1 MKYVFIITY
10 ILYIFFKTLYITN
23 SKKNTEIDVVYL
35 FFYLVELIFKTE
47 VYLIFS
53 LLNIAFIMYYNKGG
67 FKKFTK
73 VFYQTIILYIL
84 VIPFDLPI
92 IALII
97 LGLFD
102 KFIITFF
109 RKLNKKIDTYR
120 VKKKME
126 KLDLT
131 LIKTEAKEEL
141 KSFLD
146 FRHDILF
153 IEDEQNIYKE
163 FKKKYDKFIK
173 IIVSNN
179 DNLKIKKIINFD
191 MGYVNDI
198 VVSENNGDYNI
209 KSIKYNNG
217 KSLITYIYENKKHT
231 LITDL
236 ISYDENKMALTLYAL
251 GNYLK
256 LSDSEIRRG
265 LNNLKP
271 KKIKII
277 QNDDGAL
284 ITNTKC
290 YNCYNHY
297 EGLDLIS
304 GYKGNKVIVTG
315 GIKNADE
322 EINKAFGSLLSK
334 EFSYIIL
341 LNTNNM
347 PLIYEKLIEN
357 NYDKNKIYIIEKIEE
372 YKKIVSILKN
382 KKTYILLDNDI

>member
-35 FFYLVELIFKTE
+35 FFYLVELVFKTE

-179 DNLKIKKIINFD
+179 NNLKIKKIINFD

-277 QNDDGAL
+277 QNDDGTL

-382 KKTYILLDNDI
+382 KKTYILLDSDI

>member
-35 FFYLVELIFKTE
+35 FFYLVELVFKTE

-277 QNDDGAL
+277 QNDDGTL

>member
-35 FFYLVELIFKTE
+35 FFYLVELVFKTE

-179 DNLKIKKIINFD
+179 NNLKIKKIINFD

-277 QNDDGAL
+277 QNDDGTL

>member
-35 FFYLVELIFKTE
+35 FFYLVELVFKTE

-179 DNLKIKKIINFD
+179 NNLKIKKIINFD

-209 KSIKYNNG
+209 KNIKYNNG

-277 QNDDGAL
+277 QNDDGTL

>member
-35 FFYLVELIFKTE
+35 FFYLVELVFKTE

-131 LIKTEAKEEL
+131 LIKTKAKEEL

-277 QNDDGAL
+277 QNDDGTL

>member
-277 QNDDGAL
+277 QNDDGTL

-357 NYDKNKIYIIEKIEE
+357 NYDKNKIYIIEKIDE

>member
-35 FFYLVELIFKTE
+35 FFYLVELVFKTE

-53 LLNIAFIMYYNKGG
+53 LLNMAFIMYYNKGG

-73 VFYQTIILYIL
+73 VFYQTMVVYLLIL
-84 VIPFDLPI
+84 PFDLPI

-97 LGLFD
+97 LSLFD

-109 RKLNKKIDTYR
+109 RKLNRQIDTLRLKKKI
-120 VKKKME
+120 E

-131 LIKTEAKEEL
+131 LIKTEAKNEL
-141 KSFLD
+141 KSFLG

-179 DNLKIKKIINFD
+179 DNLNIKKIINFD
-191 MGYVNDI
+191 MGYVNDVI
-198 VVSENNGDYNI
+198 VSENSGDYYI

-217 KSLITYIYENKKHT
+217 KSLITYVFDNKKHT
-231 LITDL
+231 LTTDL

-251 GNYLK
+251 GKYLN
-256 LSDSEIRRG
+256 LSDSDIRRG

-271 KKIKII
+271 TKIKII
-277 QNDDGAL
+277 ENEDNTL

-290 YNCYNHY
+290 FNCYNHY

-304 GYKGNKVIVTG
+304 NYKGNKVIVTG

-347 PLIYEKLIEN
+347 PLIYERLIEN
-357 NYDKNKIYIIEKIEE
+357 NYDKNKIYIIEKLDE
-372 YKKIVSILKN
+372 YKKIVGILKS

>member
-131 LIKTEAKEEL
+131 LIKTEEKEEL

-163 FKKKYDKFIK
+163 FKKNMI
-173 IIVSNN
+173 
-179 DNLKIKKIINFD
+179 NL
-191 MGYVNDI
+191 
-198 VVSENNGDYNI
+198 
-209 KSIKYNNG
+209 
-217 KSLITYIYENKKHT
+217 
-231 LITDL
+231 
-236 ISYDENKMALTLYAL
+236 
-251 GNYLK
+251 
-256 LSDSEIRRG
+256 
-265 LNNLKP
+265 
-271 KKIKII
+271 
-277 QNDDGAL
+277 
-284 ITNTKC
+284 
-290 YNCYNHY
+290 
-297 EGLDLIS
+297 
-304 GYKGNKVIVTG
+304 
-315 GIKNADE
+315 
-322 EINKAFGSLLSK
+322 
-334 EFSYIIL
+334 
-341 LNTNNM
+341 
-347 PLIYEKLIEN
+347 
-357 NYDKNKIYIIEKIEE
+357 
-372 YKKIVSILKN
+372 
-382 KKTYILLDNDI
+382 

>member
-35 FFYLVELIFKTE
+35 FFYLVELVFKTE

-53 LLNIAFIMYYNKGG
+53 LLNTAFIMYYNKGG

-277 QNDDGAL
+277 QNDDGTL

>member
-35 FFYLVELIFKTE
+35 FFYLVELVFKTE

-53 LLNIAFIMYYNKGG
+53 LLNIAFMMYYNKGG

-277 QNDDGAL
+277 QNDDGTL

>member
-35 FFYLVELIFKTE
+35 FFYLVELVFKTE

-277 QNDDGAL
+277 QNDDGTL

-357 NYDKNKIYIIEKIEE
+357 NYDKNKIYIIEKI
-372 YKKIVSILKN
+372 
-382 KKTYILLDNDI
+382 

>member
-35 FFYLVELIFKTE
+35 FFYLVELVFKTE

-277 QNDDGAL
+277 QNDDGTL

-357 NYDKNKIYIIEKIEE
+357 NYDKNKIYIIEKIDE

>member
-35 FFYLVELIFKTE
+35 FFYLVELVFKTE

-357 NYDKNKIYIIEKIEE
+357 NYDKNKIYIIEKIDE

>member
-1 MKYVFIITY
+1 
-10 ILYIFFKTLYITN
+10 
-23 SKKNTEIDVVYL
+23 
-35 FFYLVELIFKTE
+35 
-47 VYLIFS
+47 
-53 LLNIAFIMYYNKGG
+53 
-67 FKKFTK
+67 
-73 VFYQTIILYIL
+73 
-84 VIPFDLPI
+84 
-92 IALII
+92 
-97 LGLFD
+97 
-102 KFIITFF
+102 
-109 RKLNKKIDTYR
+109 
-120 VKKKME
+120 
-126 KLDLT
+126 
-131 LIKTEAKEEL
+131 
-141 KSFLD
+141 
-146 FRHDILF
+146 
-153 IEDEQNIYKE
+153 
-163 FKKKYDKFIK
+163 
-173 IIVSNN
+173 
-179 DNLKIKKIINFD
+179 
-191 MGYVNDI
+191 
-198 VVSENNGDYNI
+198 
-209 KSIKYNNG
+209 
-217 KSLITYIYENKKHT
+217 
-231 LITDL
+231 
-236 ISYDENKMALTLYAL
+236 MALTLYAL

-277 QNDDGAL
+277 QNDDGTL

>member
-35 FFYLVELIFKTE
+35 FFYLVELVFKTE

-191 MGYVNDI
+191 MGYINDI

-277 QNDDGAL
+277 QNDDGTL

>member
-35 FFYLVELIFKTE
+35 FFYLVELVFKTE

-131 LIKTEAKEEL
+131 LIKTEKKEEL

-277 QNDDGAL
+277 QNDDGTL

>member
-35 FFYLVELIFKTE
+35 FFYLVELVFKTE

-131 LIKTEAKEEL
+131 LIKTEEKEEL

-179 DNLKIKKIINFD
+179 KNLKIKKIINFD

-277 QNDDGAL
+277 QNDDGTL